1 MLLPAQRFSLAI
13 EQRKMKIL
21 LARGILSRQ
30 KEAEDHTV
38 RRRSKENSEPKFSLL
53 SCQNLGHSYN
63 PRQIRGKLKAERLVP
78 SFVLEN
84 LERN

>member
-1 MLLPAQRFSLAI
+1 
-13 EQRKMKIL
+13 MKIL

-38 RRRSKENSEPKFSLL
+38 RRRRKEKSEPKFSLL